1 MSPLRLLFAAL
12 LALAG
17 LGLVPA
23 RAEAQL
29 TEDNAPFIAGIEVSG
44 TVRVEAEAIYRQVAL
59 RAGMRLTSRALGE
72 AVRAVYAMGFFDDV
86 SVDAQPQGDAIL
98 LKV

>member
-1 MSPLRLLFAAL
+1 
-12 LALAG
+12 

-72 AVRAVYAMGFFDDV
+72 AGRAKMLAEF
-86 SVDAQPQGDAIL
+86 SVEAHARDLSATYREL
-98 LKV
+98 L